1 MPLPRLLAI
10 GGAHVDRR
18 GHVTGTYIP
27 GTSNPGVLR
36 EEIGG
41 VVFNAL
47 RNAVQRGVSG
57 ALLSVRGGDAAGE
70 AVARAV
76 AAAGVEDL
84 SATFLDRRTPSYT
97 ALLDGDGELIAGL
110 ADMELYEVAFP
121 RQAARAK
128 LRAAVAAADAVL
140 CDANTPAAALEK
152 LAAACA
158 GKPLHAIAISP
169 AKAVRLAGLLPRI
182 SCLFMN
188 RAEARRL
195 AGAGDDAQPA
205 ALAAALRDKG
215 LAAGVITA
223 GSAGATGFDAGGAF
237 SIAAPAARR
246 IADVTGAGDALAGA
260 TVAALM
266 RGDRLPAALREG
278 LAAAMLTVEQD
289 SAVVELGAKALAA
302 ALALVPQP
310 AMVA

>member
-1 MPLPRLLAI
+1 MPLPRLLAV
-10 GGAHVDRR
+10 GGAHIDRR
-18 GHVTGTYIP
+18 GHVSGTYVP

-70 AVARAV
+70 AVAGAI
-76 AAAGVEDL
+76 AAAGVDDL
-84 SATFLDRRTPSYT
+84 SAVFLDRRTPSYT
-97 ALLDGDGELIAGL
+97 ALLDADGELIAGL
-110 ADMELYEVAFP
+110 ADMELYEIAFP
-121 RQAARAK
+121 RQTRRSALRDAA
-128 LRAAVAAADAVL
+128 AAADAVL
-140 CDANTPAAALEK
+140 CDANVPAAALEK
-152 LAAACA
+152 LAAACVA
-158 GKPLHAIAISP
+158 KPLHAIAISP

-182 SCLFMN
+182 ACLFMN

-195 AGAGDDAQPA
+195 AGAGDDAEPA

-223 GSAGATGFDAGGAF
+223 GSAGATGFDAGGTF
-237 SIAAPAARR
+237 SVAAPAARR

-260 TVAALM
+260 AVAALM
-266 RGDRLPAALREG
+266 RGLPLPAALREG
-278 LAAAMLTVEQD
+278 LAAAMLTVESD
-289 SAVVELGAKALAA
+289 SAVVRLDAKAFTA

-310 AMVA
+310 EAVA